1 MTKESI
7 STIVM
12 SSLQEQTYPMSSN
25 FNRIDLII
33 TFDLIISIN
42 HFVNLQNI
50 SLHVNNL
57 LCRILVTLLED
68 ESMVHVSD

>member
-1 MTKESI
+1 
-7 STIVM
+7 M
-12 SSLQEQTYPMSSN
+12 SSLQEKTYPMTSN
-25 FNRIDLII
+25 FNRINLII

-50 SLHVNNL
+50 SLYVTNKL

-68 ESMVHVSD
+68 ESMVRVSD

>member
-1 MTKESI
+1 MT
-7 STIVM
+7 
-12 SSLQEQTYPMSSN
+12 SN
-25 FNRIDLII
+25 FNRINLII

-50 SLHVNNL
+50 SLYVTNKL

-68 ESMVHVSD
+68 ESMVRVSD